1 MPLDLWP
8 GLEPAN
14 LDGNRADAS
23 FVILFRV
30 VAFWHAR
37 QVKLRTR
44 MELKYIDSF
53 TRPTASSVTSPM
65 PATNRLARS
74 PGLAETIVVAGAGSL
89 KALETA
95 RMAVLARVGAGGIA
109 AVDSPDQLRTAEAER
124 NIRGLTYD
132 FVAAAGEI
140 RRDAV

>member
-14 LDGNRADAS
+14 LDGIRADAG

-44 MELKYIDSF
+44 ME
-53 TRPTASSVTSPM
+53 
-65 PATNRLARS
+65 
-74 PGLAETIVVAGAGSL
+74 
-89 KALETA
+89 
-95 RMAVLARVGAGGIA
+95 
-109 AVDSPDQLRTAEAER
+109 
-124 NIRGLTYD
+124 
-132 FVAAAGEI
+132 
-140 RRDAV
+140 